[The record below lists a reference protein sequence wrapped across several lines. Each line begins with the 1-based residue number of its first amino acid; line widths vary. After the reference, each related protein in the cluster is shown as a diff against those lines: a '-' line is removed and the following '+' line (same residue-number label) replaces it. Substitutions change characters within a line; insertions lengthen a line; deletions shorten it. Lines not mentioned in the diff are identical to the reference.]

1 MNLYIYFDSSDLEEI
16 VDPIESEL
24 SEWVANGN
32 RKVIVV
38 NQKNVEAAGLN
49 EENHSDWNLG
59 VNFSIK
65 KISQLKE
72 PLNFMYS
79 LAKKYKRDCVI
90 GFVDADTGIAEDV
103 CYFGNEEGRP
113 DMHEI
118 GNYLCL

>member
-1 MNLYIYFDSSDLEEI
+1 MDLYIYFCDSDLEEI
-16 VDPIESEL
+16 ADPVESAL
-24 SEWVANGN
+24 SEWVASGN
-32 RKVIVV
+32 EKVIAV
-38 NQKNVEAAGLN
+38 NQRDIETVELG
-49 EENHSDWNLG
+49 EEDLPDWDLG
-59 VNFSIK
+59 INISIK
-65 KISQLKE
+65 KTYQLKE

-118 GNYLCL
+118 GSYLGL